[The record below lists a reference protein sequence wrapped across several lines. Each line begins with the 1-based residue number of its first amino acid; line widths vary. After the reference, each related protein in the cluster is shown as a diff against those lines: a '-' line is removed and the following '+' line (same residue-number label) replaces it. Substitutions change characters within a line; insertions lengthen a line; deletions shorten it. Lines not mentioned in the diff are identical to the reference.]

1 MKQKKISNF
10 NKFCMLMIELN
21 LDIPSKLISQIS
33 MGVAVDSYKTNCS
46 IRY

>member
-10 NKFCMLMIELN
+10 NKFCMLMIVLN
-21 LDIPSKLISQIS
+21 LDIPSILIYQTS
-33 MGVAVDSYKTNCS
+33 MGVAVNSYKTNCS